1 MDILGQY
8 NQETKTA
15 APAPSGPS
23 TMQDDAGVRL
33 DGQMYRSR
41 AILGDFRTPK
51 MIVWVLRHSGGA
63 IKTERHAAYALL
75 AVACIIGAV
84 SVFLFFR
91 GIRGPYTERGPGLT
105 PKELDEYKK
114 IQPF

>member
-1 MDILGQY
+1 MDILDQY
-8 NQETKTA
+8 NKDKPVASA
-15 APAPSGPS
+15 APAGRAAAPDES
-23 TMQDDAGVRL
+23 AVRL

-51 MIVWVLRHSGGA
+51 MIVWVMQHSGGA
-63 IKTERHAAYALL
+63 LKTERHAAYALL
-75 AVACIIGAV
+75 AVACIIGVV
-84 SVFLFFR
+84 SILLFVR

-105 PKELDEYKK
+105 PKELEDYKK